1 MNKKWI
7 YGVASVVAAAVILS
21 IGTMLMNVSAT
32 KHRLMIIEKT
42 VSERGKALE
51 LLYRTEGKV
60 SKVEHDVSEAEKRN
74 SALSK
79 ALFELA
85 KRVNESEKT
94 AAMTTSVL
102 RSLTSAIAEL
112 NTNTKEL
119 TKVVVQVAVIQE
131 RLKHLEDKQ

>member
-7 YGVASVVAAAVILS
+7 YGVASVVAAAVILA
-21 IGTMLMNVSAT
+21 IGSMLMNVSAT
-32 KHRLMIIEKT
+32 QHRLMIIEKT

-74 SALSK
+74 VAFSK
-79 ALFELA
+79 ALFDLA

-102 RSLTSAIAEL
+102 KSLTSAIAEL

-119 TKVVVQVAVIQE
+119 TKVVVQVAVMNE
-131 RLKHLEDKQ
+131 RLKHLEEIK

>member
-7 YGVASVVAAAVILS
+7 YGVASVVAAAVILA
-21 IGTMLMNVSAT
+21 IGSMLMNVSAT
-32 KHRLMIIEKT
+32 QHRLKIIEQT

-119 TKVVVQVAVIQE
+119 TKVVVQVAVMNE
-131 RLKHLEDKQ
+131 RLKHLEEIK